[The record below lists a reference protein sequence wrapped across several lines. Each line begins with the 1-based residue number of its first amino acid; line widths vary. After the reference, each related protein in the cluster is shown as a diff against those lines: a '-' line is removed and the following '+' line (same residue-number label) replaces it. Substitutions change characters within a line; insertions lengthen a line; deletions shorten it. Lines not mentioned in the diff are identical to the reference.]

1 MTAIAVAVET
11 AAAAV
16 AVAAVETANRNE
28 RSGAPALVEARQ
40 QALLIAALRGVLA
53 LAGLGAAIARGVHT
67 GPALGLLGFGA
78 ALVLLSIYGGDR
90 PARSAAKFANPEPAP
105 ADAHM
110 QGRWRGLAEAAYP
123 STIGLTVLTAIALW
137 PEPLLAA
144 FLAGIL
150 AGLAVMSLVGFLR
163 LTALEHARR
172 SRILI
177 DYKASRV
184 FETPR

>member
-1 MTAIAVAVET
+1 MET

-40 QALLIAALRGVLA
+40 QALLIAALRGLLA
-53 LAGLGAAIARGVHT
+53 AAGVAAAMARGVQGGPAFGLVAFGAAI
-67 GPALGLLGFGA
+67 
-78 ALVLLSIYGGDR
+78 VLLSIYGGGR
-90 PARSAAKFANPEPAP
+90 PARSAVRFANPEPAP

-110 QGRWRGLAEAAYP
+110 QASWRGLAEAAYP
-123 STIGLTVLTAIALW
+123 STIGLAVLTAIALW
-137 PEPLLAA
+137 PQPPLAA

-150 AGLAVMSLVGFLR
+150 VGLASMSLVGFAR